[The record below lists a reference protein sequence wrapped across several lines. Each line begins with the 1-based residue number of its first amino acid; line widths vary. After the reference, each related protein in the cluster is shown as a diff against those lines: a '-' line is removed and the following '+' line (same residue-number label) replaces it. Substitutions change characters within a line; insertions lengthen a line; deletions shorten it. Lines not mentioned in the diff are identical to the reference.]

1 MSLSE
6 NLSRVRQTIAD
17 AATVSGR
24 SPGDILLLAV
34 SKNQPV
40 PVINEAASL
49 GLELFG
55 ENRVQEAKIKI
66 GQCPGRLKWHMI
78 GHLQSNKCRD
88 AVHFFQMIQSVDS
101 LSLATEINT
110 ACDKSAKTMAILL
123 EVNVAREST
132 KFGFKPAE
140 VIAQLEAI
148 NALRRIEIHGL
159 MTIAPWVEDPEKVRP
174 LFAQLRELKLRCEE
188 KLGAPL
194 PHLSMGMSGDYAVA
208 IEEGATIVRI
218 GRSLFGE
225 RRKAL

>member
-34 SKNQPV
+34 SKNQPAA
-40 PVINEAASL
+40 VINEAASL
-49 GLELFG
+49 GLDLFG

-101 LSLATEINT
+101 LSLATEINA
-110 ACDKSAKTMAILL
+110 ACNKSVKTMAILL
-123 EVNVAREST
+123 EVNVAGEST
-132 KFGFKPAE
+132 KFGFKPTE

-148 NALRRIEIHGL
+148 CSEAH
-159 MTIAPWVEDPEKVRP
+159 
-174 LFAQLRELKLRCEE
+174 
-188 KLGAPL
+188 
-194 PHLSMGMSGDYAVA
+194 
-208 IEEGATIVRI
+208 
-218 GRSLFGE
+218 
-225 RRKAL
+225 

>member
-17 AATVSGR
+17 AATISGR

-34 SKNQPV
+34 SKNQPAA
-40 PVINEAASL
+40 VINEAASL
-49 GLELFG
+49 GLDLFG

-66 GQCPGRLKWHMI
+66 GQCPSRLKWHMI

-101 LSLATEINT
+101 LSLATEINA
-110 ACDKSAKTMAILL
+110 ACDKSVKTMPILL
-123 EVNVAREST
+123 EVNVAGEST
-132 KFGFKPAE
+132 KFGFEPTE

-148 NALRRIEIHGL
+148 NALRRIEVHGL

-174 LFAQLRELKLRCEE
+174 LFVQLRELKLRCEE
-188 KLGAPL
+188 NLGAPM
-194 PHLSMGMSGDYAVA
+194 PHLSMGMSGDYGVA

-225 RRKAL
+225 RRKAF